1 MHWNSYA
8 YEVITKERI
17 GAWRE
22 QACSD
27 RLARA
32 VESGQVRGSAL
43 LGRLARLLGVRPA
56 ARDRALAAVVTK
68 PCGATGDG
76 RAA

>member
-8 YEVITKERI
+8 YEVIAKERI
-17 GAWRE
+17 GTWRQE
-22 QACSD
+22 ACAD

-32 VESGQVRGSAL
+32 VRSGQARQSAVFGWIVR
-43 LGRLARLLGVRPA
+43 RLGVRSAAPGPA
-56 ARDRALAAVVTK
+56 FAPAVTK
-68 PCGATGDG
+68 PCGAAGDG

>member
-1 MHWNSYA
+1 MHWNAYA

-17 GAWRE
+17 GAWRQE
-22 QACSD
+22 VCED

-32 VESGQVRGSAL
+32 AGSGQARDGTI
-43 LGRLARLLGVRPA
+43 LGWIVRLLRVRSA
-56 ARDRALAAVVTK
+56 APRRALAEAVAK
-68 PCGATGDG
+68 PCGAAGDG

>member
-17 GAWRE
+17 GAWRQE
-22 QACSD
+22 ACSD

-32 VESGQVRGSAL
+32 VGSGQARHSAI
-43 LGRLARLLGVRPA
+43 LGWLVGLLGVRSA
-56 ARDRALAAVVTK
+56 ARGRALAAVTK
-68 PCGATGDG
+68 PCGAAGDG